1 MRIKRFLSG
10 QSDFLMNTLREKSYC
25 VIIAVIITVLGIIT
39 GILNHSV
46 IAEYGWMGCGR
57 IFTYKTFI
65 NNSFFSFFGLLV
77 SSVLVTVILS
87 CLCGVNKWAAIAQ
100 YVFLFIFTAGFT
112 AGICVLVKTLV
123 LLGILLVLT
132 IFLIYGI
139 FVIVLLTFVIVYTR
153 GDDFS
158 RRDFTTKKTIILT
171 CLSVLGLIVFCFVL
185 SVLYVLLFRPILCFI
200 FV

>member
-158 RRDFTTKKTIILT
+158 EGISPRKNDNPDM
-171 CLSVLGLIVFCFVL
+171 LIGSRSYRFCFVL